1 MSNNDFFNGLFVGAS
16 QVLVGYPFDTI
27 KTVFQTGRRNI
38 GWNVY
43 RGSQFQFFN
52 NSVVNSTLFGFNTE
66 MYKLTGSYYLS
77 GVMSGFIGAFVICP
91 LEQFKVK
98 AQLNRTVRLPLY
110 TAIKPTI
117 YREAL
122 AYSLYF
128 GNYHQL
134 REMGFSA
141 FMAGAIG
148 GTSSWLF
155 TYPFDIYKTQTQA
168 GMKPDLWCLQAWKA
182 LPITLVRAFIV
193 NGVSFSL
200 YSWLHDIEHDKES
213 EM

>member
-16 QVLVGYPFDTI
+16 QVLVGYPFDTV
-27 KTVFQTGRRNI
+27 KTVFQTGRKTI

-52 NSVVNSTLFGFNTE
+52 NSIVNSTLFGFNTE
-66 MYKLTGSYYLS
+66 MYKYTGSYYLS
-77 GVMSGFIGAFVICP
+77 GIMSGFVSAFIICP

-98 AQLNRTVRLPLY
+98 AQLNRSVRLPLY
-110 TAIKPTI
+110 SAIRPTI
-117 YREAL
+117 YRETA
-122 AYSLYF
+122 ACSLYF

-134 REMGFSA
+134 REMGFNA

-168 GMKPDLWCLQAWKA
+168 GMKMNLWCRQAWKA

-200 YSWLHDIEHDKES
+200 YSWLHDIEHDQES

>member
-1 MSNNDFFNGLFVGAS
+1 MSNNDFLNGLFVGAS
-16 QVLVGYPFDTI
+16 QVLVGYPFDTV
-27 KTVFQTGRRNI
+27 KTIFQTGSRKI
-38 GWNVY
+38 GWNLY

-66 MYKLTGSYYLS
+66 MYKLTESYYLS
-77 GVMSGFIGAFVICP
+77 GIVSGFIGAFIICP

-98 AQLNRTVRLPLY
+98 AQLSKSVRLPLY

-117 YREAL
+117 YREAA

-155 TYPFDIYKTQTQA
+155 TYPFDIYKTQAQA
-168 GMKPDLWCLQAWKA
+168 GMKINLWHPQAWKA
-182 LPITLVRAFIV
+182 LPITLIRAFIV

-200 YSWLHDIEHDKES
+200 YSWLHDQQDHINSD
-213 EM
+213 